1 MLKKI
6 LVAVDGSDSSE
17 RAVDMASEMAGTF
30 DASLLLLHVVRHMP
44 VPHGLRHMAEVE
56 HIDASRSD
64 LLKML
69 GTQIL
74 DKARTQ
80 AAQAGVKHIETD
92 VGVGDPANTIIQY
105 AEDNQADLIV
115 MGTRGLGQ
123 VEGMLLGS
131 VSRKVSNLSGVNCL
145 TVR

>member
-6 LVAVDGSDSSE
+6 PVAVDGSDSSG
-17 RAVDMASEMAGTF
+17 RAVEMASELAKTF
-30 DASLLLLHVVRHMP
+30 NASLLLLHVVRHMQLP
-44 VPHGLRHMAEVE
+44 TELLHMAEVE
-56 HIDASRSD
+56 NIDASRLD
-64 LLKML
+64 MLKML
-69 GTQIL
+69 GARIL
-74 DKARTQ
+74 DKAREQ
-80 AAQAGVKHIETD
+80 AAQVGAKRIETD

-105 AEDNQADLIV
+105 AKDNQADLIV

-131 VSRKVSNLSGVNCL
+131 VSRKVGNLSRVSCL